1 MGIEGACLE
10 VHQTLLQERGSTSSI
25 RGGGTLGGEEEG
37 GAVCLF
43 HFSLSLSI
51 KESESGGFITII
63 VCLVRILLS
72 VLETGLSRKYSQ
84 NKCSKF
90 QKPLEAVETCC

>member
-1 MGIEGACLE
+1 MGNEGACLE

-25 RGGGTLGGEEEG
+25 RGGGTVGGEEEG

-72 VLETGLSRKYSQ
+72 VLETGLCRKYSQ

-90 QKPLEAVETCC
+90 QKPLEAVEQWS